1 MQKRPNPQGGTF
13 VKPGT
18 LDLPADVC
26 RAVGDVLGR
35 IGDKWAVLIIR
46 MLTERSMRF
55 NELRRAIPAVSQK
68 MLTTTLRNLERD
80 GYLTRS
86 VTPTAPPRVD
96 YALTALGR
104 DVMVPMN
111 QLAEWALAHRGHV
124 ERARKKFDA
133 AATPSR

>member
-1 MQKRPNPQGGTF
+1 MTTL
-13 VKPGT
+13 GT

-46 MLTERSMRF
+46 MLSERSMRF
-55 NELRRAIPAVSQK
+55 NELRRAIPAVTQK
-68 MLTTTLRNLERD
+68 MLTTTLRHLERD
-80 GYLTRS
+80 GFVSRR

-96 YALTALGR
+96 YTLTKLGR

-111 QLAEWALAHRGHV
+111 HLAEWALAHRHHV
-124 ERARKKFDA
+124 ARARKKFDA
-133 AATPSR
+133 TPARYSPAPVEGT